1 MKIAIIGAGALGG
14 VYATRLA
21 SVADV
26 YLCTHHTPQAEKIN
40 RDGLHW
46 IDIAGQAHTSFVHAV
61 SSQDAALPLAEV
73 IFICTKIN
81 GTREAAQTAARMLA
95 EDGLVVT
102 LQNGLGN
109 LEQIAE
115 IVGSAHVTAG
125 TTTQAATL
133 RDNGEIVNAG
143 EGPTTLAPVPGFPEQ
158 KTKLAA
164 LAEVFEQASMPVQI
178 EDNLPLVLWKKLL
191 INVGLNA
198 LTALLRVQN
207 GIILTEPACEVLF
220 NQAVDEALHVAA
232 ALGIPFEHDAE
243 VLRMRALC
251 AQCGSNRSSKL
262 QDILRGRATEIDAI
276 NGAVVAKGREV
287 GVPTPVN
294 QLLAQ
299 LIKGLEATAALR
311 INTL

>member
-14 VYATRLA
+14 VYAARLA

-26 YLCTHHTPQAEKIN
+26 CLCTHHKPQAKKIN
-40 RDGLHW
+40 RDGLRW
-46 IDIAGQAHTSFVHAV
+46 IDIAGQAHTTRVHAV
-61 SSQDAALPLAEV
+61 SSQDTVAAPADV

-95 EDGLVVT
+95 EDGLVIT

-109 LEQIAE
+109 LEQITEFIDPAL
-115 IVGSAHVTAG
+115 VTAG
-125 TTTQAATL
+125 TSTQAATL
-133 RDNGEIVNAG
+133 LDNGEIVNAG
-143 EGPTTLAPVPGFPEQ
+143 EGPTTLAPAPGFPDQ

-164 LAEVFEQASMPVQI
+164 IAEIFLQASMPVQI
-178 EDNLPLVLWKKLL
+178 ENNLPLVLWKKLL

-207 GIILTEPACEVLF
+207 GIILAEPACEVLF

-232 ALGIPFEHDAE
+232 ALGVPFDHDAE
-243 VLRMRALC
+243 ILRMRKLC
-251 AQCGSNRSSKL
+251 EQCGSNRSSML
-262 QDILRGRATEIDAI
+262 QDILRGRTTEIDAI

-294 QLLAQ
+294 QLLTQ
-299 LIKGLEATAALR
+299 LIKAMEATAESR
-311 INTL
+311 INSL